1 VTGSP
6 GARYASDFIR
16 EHPRGA
22 PATQAEEC
30 GQPACHSP
38 PNRETVLSL
47 AISLTVNGQPVT
59 ANVDPRMLLVQL
71 IREQL
76 QLTGTHVGCDTAQC
90 GACTVHLNG
99 RAVKACSMLAVQ
111 AQGATITTIEGL
123 SQDGTLHPMQAAF
136 RECHGLQC
144 GFCTPGM
151 VMSAVQLLADNPK
164 ASEAEIREGLEGNI
178 CRCTGYHNIVK
189 AVQFCQSGKQPTAA

>member
-1 VTGSP
+1 MTTP
-6 GARYASDFIR
+6 
-16 EHPRGA
+16 
-22 PATQAEEC
+22 
-30 GQPACHSP
+30 
-38 PNRETVLSL
+38 
-47 AISLTVNGQPVT
+47 ISLTVNGKAVQ
-59 ANVDPRMLLVQL
+59 ADVDPRMLLVQL
-71 IREQL
+71 IRENL

-90 GACTVHLNG
+90 GACTVHMNG

-111 AQGATITTIEGL
+111 AQGASITTIEGL

-144 GFCTPGM
+144 GFCTTGM

-164 ASEAEIREGLEGNI
+164 ASEAEIRDGLEGNI

-189 AVQFCQSGKQPTAA
+189 AIQFCQSGKQPAAA